1 MYLAKLKLWN
11 FRKYGSK
18 NELIVENTL
27 RTPDLEVNFT
37 KGLNVLI
44 GENDSGKTAIIDA
57 IKIIL
62 KTHSFEWIRLEHEDF
77 YNDTTRLRIECCSYE
92 LEPNEAKNFT
102 EWLTI
107 FDENGD
113 FLDKPRLKI
122 ILDAHRNKERI
133 FPFDICAGSDDEGY
147 PLTADAKEYLQTTYL
162 KPLRDTQSELVPKRN
177 SRLSRILQGHIVF
190 KEDKKDDSVHDLVA
204 DFKEFQKKI
213 EDYFQ
218 KPEKGKDV
226 KDTID
231 EFLLEFFGEKKDSKF
246 TIPSKE
252 LKNILE
258 TLKITLGDENLGLG
272 SNNLLFM
279 ATELLNLERREWDG
293 IRLGLIEEIEAH
305 LHPQA
310 QLRVIETLQNKD
322 DLQFILTTHSP
333 NLASKVKLE
342 NLIICEKESGSV
354 FPLGYKYTELKET
367 DYKFLERFLDVTKA
381 NLFFAKGVILVEGWA
396 EELLLSVLAK
406 KIGINLTERG
416 VSIVNVASTAFLRYA
431 KIFMRNEEPYM
442 KIPVSII
449 TDLDLK
455 PKEYNDIKKIVNI
468 ETKKKNLC
476 ITGFSDEEIKS
487 YKNKRTFKHNN
498 VETYISKIW
507 TLEYCFALSE
517 HLRKPFYKSVLMA
530 LLTQK
535 REKGVRNLVNY
546 EQAINNIDQHFDNW
560 VKDKEKIAFDI
571 YMQILGEQ
579 KVLDLCKEKISK
591 TIIAQ
596 HFSQILEE
604 DLKKKPQEITVDE
617 NDDPIQYLL
626 DAIKYAAGAN

>member
-190 KEDKKDDSVHDLVA
+190 KEDKKDDKVHDLVS
-204 DFKEFQKKI
+204 DFKEFQNKI
-213 EDYFQ
+213 ESYF
-218 KPEKGKDV
+218 KEPAKGKDV

-310 QLRVIETLQNKD
+310 QLRVIETLQNNKNV
-322 DLQFILTTHSP
+322 QFILTTHSP

-406 KIGINLTERG
+406 KIRINLTEKG
-416 VSIVNVASTAFLRYA
+416 VSIVNVGSTAFLRYA

-442 KIPVSII
+442 KIPVSGFTTGQTNYIRMKGRETIGNELSGLDWWNTGSFWGYFKMTGQLERLYLKTNFDLFPERKESVTFEVNPII
-449 TDLDLK
+449 PEVVLADFGEIEITAS
-455 PKEYNDIKKIVNI
+455 VN
-468 ETKKKNLC
+468 L
-476 ITGFSDEEIKS
+476 SLS
-487 YKNKRTFKHNN
+487 KNKANPSVVGTVEWMIEEGTGSLSSSIGTTDINGLATTTLTTSAVIGDFYVVSGRLTSLIVDGVTYDVDILLRTGPITI
-498 VETYISKIW
+498 V
-507 TLEYCFALSE
+507 
-517 HLRKPFYKSVLMA
+517 
-530 LLTQK
+530 
-535 REKGVRNLVNY
+535 KGIGLN
-546 EQAINNIDQHFDNW
+546 
-560 VKDKEKIAFDI
+560 
-571 YMQILGEQ
+571 
-579 KVLDLCKEKISK
+579 
-591 TIIAQ
+591 
-596 HFSQILEE
+596 
-604 DLKKKPQEITVDE
+604 
-617 NDDPIQYLL
+617 
-626 DAIKYAAGAN
+626 

>member
-310 QLRVIETLQNKD
+310 QLRVIETLQNNKNV
-322 DLQFILTTHSP
+322 QFILTTHSP

-342 NLIICEKESGSV
+342 NLIICNNNNA
-354 FPLGYKYTELKET
+354 FPMGDKYTKLDDA
-367 DYKFLERFLDVTKA
+367 DYSFLERFLDTTKA

-396 EELLLSVLAK
+396 EEILLPSLAK
-406 KIGINLTERG
+406 KAGFNLTEKG
-416 VSIVNVASTAFLRYA
+416 VSIINVASTAFLRYA
-431 KIFMRNEEPYM
+431 KVFQRQNTPYM
-442 KIPVSII
+442 SIPVSII
-449 TDLDLK
+449 TDLDVK
-455 PKEYNDIKKIVNI
+455 PKE
-468 ETKKKNLC
+468 EATKKVEKVKEKTDKYNGQ
-476 ITGFSDEEIKS
+476 TVQ
-487 YKNKRTFKHNN
+487 TFVSPH
-498 VETYISKIW
+498 W
-507 TLEYCFALSE
+507 TLEYCLFKSSSLSSQFQKIVSDIHSGTDWSDFDTGLTE
-517 HLRKPFYKSVLMA
+517 KLNNKGLNKTEIAYHLAHL
-530 LLTQK
+530 
-535 REKGVRNLVNY
+535 
-546 EQAINNIDQHFDNW
+546 
-560 VKDKEKIAFDI
+560 
-571 YMQILGEQ
+571 
-579 KVLDLCKEKISK
+579 
-591 TIIAQ
+591 
-596 HFSQILEE
+596 LEE
-604 DLKKKPQEITVDE
+604 DSNKKTPEFTVTKDDE
-617 NDDPIQYLL
+617 
-626 DAIKYAAGAN
+626 AIKYLIEAIEYACRN